1 MISNLQES
9 RFLSY
14 AWWTSQAANIG
25 YLPEIENENKNGGER
40 QSMAILYALTRSAQF
55 FEKVQRQT
63 HGTKPCRAAVPLFRA
78 PIRLWRTHRKCMDNG
93 QSSQLGRALSQ
104 HGDIWRTD
112 ASGRLN
118 VKDAPTQ
125 CRSVE
130 RGEAARCLRQW
141 VYTLHSHYCP
151 IFRGKYT
158 LIQIGYRAMC
168 WCLFGSAWVAVAASK
183 RRLCKAQW

>member
-1 MISNLQES
+1 MDLASSKYWISSGNWKRKQE
-9 RFLSY
+9 RK
-14 AWWTSQAANIG
+14 W
-25 YLPEIENENKNGGER
+25 K
-40 QSMAILYALTRSAQF
+40 AILYALTRSAQF

-63 HGTKPCRAAVPLFRA
+63 HGTKPCRAAVPLFPA

-104 HGDIWRTD
+104 DGDIWRTD
-112 ASGRLN
+112 ASGRLD